1 MMSAMGANHIRCG
14 NLLPPPLRGRVGVGG
29 GFEPVRLRP
38 PPPTPPRK
46 GEGRANAVLASGF
59 ELLT

>member
-1 MMSAMGANHIRCG
+1 MSAMDAKRSRDDC
-14 NLLPPPLRGRVGVGG
+14 LLSPPLWGRGGEGG
-29 GFEPVRLRP
+29 GFESVRLRP